1 MNITLTKDEV
11 ALVLDALAQLPLA
24 RSYNL
29 FNRLAQQLQEPSGPQ
44 QPDPAAPHE
53 QT

>member
-11 ALVLDALAQLPLA
+11 ALVLDALAALPLQ

-29 FNRLAQQLQEPSGPQ
+29 FQRLLAQVQAPSGPQ
-44 QPDPAAPHE
+44 QPDPAPSDD
-53 QT
+53 